1 VADDSFTAMD
11 LVLIS
16 SLSFLIWLLKKIQ
29 DARRPAEDKT
39 QVEKKPKGARKF
51 HWRCFAERGKAEL
64 EIWQ

>member
-1 VADDSFTAMD
+1 MMD

-29 DARRPAEDKT
+29 DARQAAESKA
-39 QVEKKPKGARKF
+39 QAEEKLRGARKF